1 METDTAGKLAGRVAI
16 VTGAGSGIGQ
26 ATAARLAA
34 EGAFVVVNDLVD
46 ERSDKTAARI
56 RDDGGHAEPYPGD
69 VTESSFVDALVGGV
83 VARHGRLDV
92 FHSNAGFGAARDELA
107 AMSDEAWH
115 ADIELNLTSMFYCV
129 RAAVRAMREAGGGSV
144 ICTSSASALGAVSGT
159 GPYSTAKAAILQL
172 VRYAAVEYGPSGVRV
187 NAVIPG
193 AVKTPAFMDYIGTD
207 ERLARYEE
215 QIPLGRACRPEDI
228 ANAVLWLASDESAC
242 VTGIGL
248 IVDGGASARR
258 AEPHVD

>member
-1 METDTAGKLAGRVAI
+1 MAADMAGKLAGRVAI

-34 EGAFVVVNDLVD
+34 EGAFAVVNDLIE
-46 ERSDKTAARI
+46 ERSEKTAALI
-56 RDDGGHAEPYPGD
+56 REHGGQAESQPGD
-69 VTESSFVDALVGGV
+69 VTSSSFVDALVAGTV
-83 VARHGRLDV
+83 TRHGRLDV

-107 AMSDEAWH
+107 AMSDKAWH
-115 ADIELNLTSMFYCV
+115 ADIDLNLTSMFYCV

-144 ICTSSASALGAVSGT
+144 ICTSSASALGAVPGT

-193 AVKTPAFMDYIGTD
+193 AVKTQAFMGYIGTE
-207 ERLARYEE
+207 ERLARYEG
-215 QIPLGRACRPEDI
+215 QIPLRRACRPEDI